1 MIISPKLSII
11 TVVFNG
17 VNFIE
22 KTILSVISQNF
33 MDYEYIIVDA
43 GSEDGTIEIIK
54 KYQNK
59 ITLWLSEPD
68 NGIYDAMNK
77 GVNLSN
83 GQFIQFLN
91 AGDIFI
97 NSNTLNNV
105 SECLKMNSD
114 ISLFGYLIENKIYQ
128 SNFSFSGL
136 LGGMPCHQ
144 AIFYKRDYLKKS
156 PFNIKFKYCA
166 DYHNLLNGIFSH
178 SVLVFNETV
187 VIYDTNGISSNF
199 LIKRN
204 IRKERLDSVYIS
216 NIPYYWKIPM
226 LIYNILRLIKY
237 K

>member
-1 MIISPKLSII
+1 MIIYPKLSVI
-11 TVVFNG
+11 TVVFNS

-33 MDYEYIIVDA
+33 KDYEFIIIDA
-43 GSEDGTIEIIK
+43 GSKDGTIEIIK
-54 KYQNK
+54 KYQDK
-59 ITLWLSEPD
+59 ITLWVSEPD

-97 NSNTLNNV
+97 NSNTLYNV

-128 SNFSFSGL
+128 SDFSFSGL

-144 AIFYKRDYLKKS
+144 AIFYKRDYLIKS
-156 PFNIKFKYCA
+156 PFNIKFKFSA

-178 SVLVFNETV
+178 SVLAFNITA

-204 IRKERLDSVYIS
+204 IRMERLNSVYIS
-216 NIPYYWKIPM
+216 KIPFYWKIPM
-226 LIYNILRLIKY
+226 LMYNILRLIKLR
-237 K
+237 